1 MGLIFLDSS
10 LVIHA
15 SDNTSSSGRKVRER
29 IISSDR
35 EFAVSPL
42 VKLECLVRPLREGNT
57 SEVARLREVLAGF
70 KNVEINEDAYE
81 FATHVRAIHG
91 LATPDAIHLA
101 TAKFNNCN
109 ELWTSDARLA
119 RAIPGFTIEIS
130 LN

>member
-1 MGLIFLDSS
+1 M
-10 LVIHA
+10 IHA
-15 SDNTSSSGRKVRER
+15 SDNTSEAGRIVRER
-29 IISSDR
+29 ITSSKS

-42 VKLECLVRPLREGNT
+42 VKLECLVRPLRAGDA
-57 SEVARLREVLAGF
+57 SETARLRAVLDGF
-70 KNVEINEDAYE
+70 INVQIDEDAYE

-101 TAKFNNCN
+101 TAKFNRCE

-119 RAIPGFTIEIS
+119 QAIPGFTVEIA